1 MLKTYTNPLKFNIID
16 IWICTSATFVHKR
29 INLAT
34 TKDLRKEG
42 WCQMSQTNSVAV
54 KRAQA
59 GERRTVLAA
68 RDAISGKV
76 KGFRALL
83 PFIGPAFITSIAY
96 IDPGNFA
103 TNIRSGS
110 SYGYKMLWVIVLA
123 NFMAMLLQNMSAKIG
138 IATGKSLP
146 EMCRDHMP
154 KWLTIIMWVVSE
166 FAAMATD
173 LAEFLGATLALNL
186 LAGIPML
193 FATIIT
199 GVVTYLILM
208 LEKYGF
214 RPLEKF
220 IAAFAMLIGLC
231 YLVETILSKPNFS
244 QIAYHSI
251 VPWLGNSD
259 SIMLAV
265 GVIGAT
271 VMPHA
276 IYLHSSL
283 TQSRIVPRN
292 DMEKIKIQKF
302 STREIMIAMSLAGFV
317 NLAMMYMAASVFNT
331 SGNSQIADLTTAYH
345 TLTPLLGS
353 AAASVFLI
361 SLLASGISSSVVG
374 TMAGQVIMQ
383 GFVGFTIPLWV
394 RRLVT
399 MLPTVIIVAMGVDP
413 TQTLVISQVVLSIVL
428 PFPVIALI
436 YFTQKKELMGVLT
449 NKRKTTILSTLF
461 ALLILGL
468 NAWLIF
474 QTIKG

>member
-1 MLKTYTNPLKFNIID
+1 
-16 IWICTSATFVHKR
+16 
-29 INLAT
+29 
-34 TKDLRKEG
+34 
-42 WCQMSQTNSVAV
+42 MSHTNSLAV
-54 KRAQA
+54 DKARAAEQ
-59 GERRTVLAA
+59 RTVSAA
-68 RDAISGKV
+68 RDAINGKV
-76 KGFRALL
+76 KGIRALL
-83 PFIGPAFITSIAY
+83 PFIGPAFIASIAY

-103 TNIRSGS
+103 TNIQSGARF
-110 SYGYKMLWVIVLA
+110 GYKMLWVIVLA
-123 NFMAMLLQNMSAKIG
+123 NLMAMLLQNMSAKLG

-146 EMCRDHMP
+146 EICRDHMP
-154 KWLTIIMWVVSE
+154 KWLTLIMWVVSE
-166 FAAMATD
+166 LAAMATD

-193 FATIIT
+193 LATIIT

-208 LEKYGF
+208 LEKLGF

-244 QIAYHSI
+244 QIAYHSV
-251 VPWLGNSD
+251 VPWLGNNE

-283 TQSRIVPRN
+283 TQNRIVPRN

-302 STREIMIAMSLAGFV
+302 STKEILIAMTLAGFV

-331 SGNSQIADLTTAYH
+331 SGQSHIADLTTAYH

-383 GFVGFTIPLWV
+383 GFVGFTIPLWI

-399 MLPTVIIVAMGVDP
+399 MLPTVIIVAVGVDP
-413 TQTLVISQVVLSIVL
+413 TQTLIISQVVLSIVL
-428 PFPVIALI
+428 PFPIIALI
-436 YFTQKKELMGVLT
+436 YYTQKKEIMGVLT
-449 NKRKTTILSTLF
+449 NRRITTVLSSMF
-461 ALLILGL
+461 AIIILGL
-468 NAWLIF
+468 NVWLVVQMLI
-474 QTIKG
+474 G